1 MLCWSADC
9 KRLAGAWQPPTDPVS
24 FPTGLHAY
32 EGCWTMT
39 IARACRPPTW
49 EHPDDCQAAGGRLGT
64 AELGGIPFPSEP
76 VKGHPRRVRRIP

>member
-1 MLCWSADC
+1 
-9 KRLAGAWQPPTDPVS
+9 
-24 FPTGLHAY
+24 
-32 EGCWTMT
+32 MT